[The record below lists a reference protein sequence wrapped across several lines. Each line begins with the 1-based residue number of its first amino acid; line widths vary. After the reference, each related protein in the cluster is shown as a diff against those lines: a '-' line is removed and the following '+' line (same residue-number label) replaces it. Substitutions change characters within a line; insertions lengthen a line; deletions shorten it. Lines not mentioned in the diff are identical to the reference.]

1 MLSRQLDGSS
11 LFGVI
16 RVACSRRVSGSATSR
31 NRICQVV
38 YIPTVAKGGVM
49 TILRGD
55 CPHSEKMLCR
65 IRAGARLWIM
75 GPKCQSVK
83 VVKGR
88 NALERYGR
96 NDGVDG
102 DFIG

>member
-1 MLSRQLDGSS
+1 M
-11 LFGVI
+11 
-16 RVACSRRVSGSATSR
+16 
-31 NRICQVV
+31 
-38 YIPTVAKGGVM
+38 M

-55 CPHSEKMLCR
+55 CPHSEKMVCC
-65 IRAGARLWIM
+65 IRAGAQLWITLLLM
-75 GPKCQSVK
+75 GDGAKLTKCQSAK

-88 NALERYGR
+88 NALERRGR